1 MSRSR
6 SPFMAIGALAAVVVL
21 SVAGCGGSTGTSR
34 QAPASSAAPSTT
46 LDPSGFAGYVKSP
59 TPDVSSVTLPA
70 VGGGEF
76 QTVGAEN
83 GFLIVYFGYT
93 QCPDVCP
100 LTLGFLKQAIADQSV
115 AGRKRVRVAMITV
128 DPERDTPKVFG
139 DYLKGYFPTG
149 VALRTDDIVRLR
161 EAADRFGADFSIR
174 IDDKGKREVTHSA
187 ELYVVDH
194 TGKVVLA
201 WAYGLSPRLISSDLT
216 KLLDGKRP
224 VADG

>member
-1 MSRSR
+1 MSRTH
-6 SPFMAIGALAAVVVL
+6 SPIAAMGALAAVFVL
-21 SVAGCGGSTGTSR
+21 VATGCGGSSGKAVDAPTS
-34 QAPASSAAPSTT
+34 AVAPSTT

-76 QTVGAEN
+76 HTVGAEN

-115 AGRKRVRVAMITV
+115 AARKRVRVAMITV

-161 EAADRFGADFSIR
+161 QAADRFGADFSIR

-187 ELYVVDH
+187 ELYVVDD
-194 TGKVVLA
+194 TGKVVMA
-201 WAYGLSPRLISSDLT
+201 WAYGLSPRLISADLT
-216 KLLDGKRP
+216 KLFDGKRP